1 MRPTQFP
8 ERIQREDGKVG
19 LLQMRSDQIRK
30 GLERAPHRS
39 LLYADGMTD
48 EELKSDKPLIAI
60 ISSQADIIPGH
71 NHLQRLVNDVKA
83 GIYMAGGIPMQ
94 FGTIGVCDGIAMNH
108 EGMKYSLTSRE
119 VIADSVECAVQGHAF
134 DGVVLIPSCDKIVP
148 GMIMGALRVNLPTVL
163 VSGGPM
169 LAGRDRDRKTETD
182 LNTLFDDKV
191 YLSHHDNGKPYL
203 ENNPVNISITHTEKY
218 VAVILH
224 EEENVGIDIES
235 LDRDFSAVEK
245 KALSEDEID
254 DLEDEKRNE
263 QLAIYWCAKEAVFK
277 LLSRY
282 NVDFAEQI
290 EIERFR
296 PRGEG
301 ELEATFTS
309 KKDDEEEFDLE
320 YITFDRH
327 VLVWVVGE

>member
-1 MRPTQFP
+1 M
-8 ERIQREDGKVG
+8 G
-19 LLQMRSDQIRK
+19 LYLKKELENEAVIGVWQIT
-30 GLERAPHRS
+30 E
-39 LLYADGMTD
+39 TE
-48 EELKSDKPLIAI
+48 EELVELSSTPSDEMEE
-60 ISSQADIIPGH
+60 ISFIRSES
-71 NHLQRLVNDVKA
+71 LRKQRL
-83 GIYMAGGIPMQ
+83 
-94 FGTIGVCDGIAMNH
+94 
-108 EGMKYSLTSRE
+108 
-119 VIADSVECAVQGHAF
+119 AVR
-134 DGVVLIPSCDKIVP
+134 
-148 GMIMGALRVNLPTVL
+148 AL
-163 VSGGPM
+163 
-169 LAGRDRDRKTETD
+169 

-254 DLEDEKRNE
+254 DLEDDEKRNE
-263 QLAIYWCAKEAVFK
+263 QLAIYWCAKEAVYK

-309 KKDDEEEFDLE
+309 KNEEEEFDLE

>member
-1 MRPTQFP
+1 M
-8 ERIQREDGKVG
+8 G
-19 LLQMRSDQIRK
+19 LYLKKELDNEAVIGVWQIT
-30 GLERAPHRS
+30 E
-39 LLYADGMTD
+39 TE
-48 EELKSDKPLIAI
+48 EELKELSSTPSDEMEE
-60 ISSQADIIPGH
+60 ISFIRSES
-71 NHLQRLVNDVKA
+71 LRKQRL
-83 GIYMAGGIPMQ
+83 
-94 FGTIGVCDGIAMNH
+94 
-108 EGMKYSLTSRE
+108 
-119 VIADSVECAVQGHAF
+119 AVR
-134 DGVVLIPSCDKIVP
+134 
-148 GMIMGALRVNLPTVL
+148 AL
-163 VSGGPM
+163 
-169 LAGRDRDRKTETD
+169 
-182 LNTLFDDKV
+182 LNTMFDDKV
-191 YLSHHDNGKPYL
+191 YLSHHDNGKPYI
-203 ENNPVNISITHTEKY
+203 ENNPINISITHTAKY

-263 QLAIYWCAKEAVFK
+263 QLAIYWCAKEAIFK

-309 KKDDEEEFDLE
+309 KDDEEEFDLE
-320 YITFDRH
+320 YIPFDRH
-327 VLVWVVGE
+327 ILV

>member
-1 MRPTQFP
+1 M
-8 ERIQREDGKVG
+8 G
-19 LLQMRSDQIRK
+19 LYLKKKLDNAAEIGVWQIT
-30 GLERAPHRS
+30 E
-39 LLYADGMTD
+39 TE
-48 EELKSDKPLIAI
+48 EELKELSSTPTDEMEE
-60 ISSQADIIPGH
+60 ISFIRSES
-71 NHLQRLVNDVKA
+71 LRKQRL
-83 GIYMAGGIPMQ
+83 
-94 FGTIGVCDGIAMNH
+94 
-108 EGMKYSLTSRE
+108 
-119 VIADSVECAVQGHAF
+119 AVR
-134 DGVVLIPSCDKIVP
+134 
-148 GMIMGALRVNLPTVL
+148 AL
-163 VSGGPM
+163 
-169 LAGRDRDRKTETD
+169 
-182 LNTLFDDKV
+182 LNTLFDEKV

-203 ENNPVNISITHTEKY
+203 ENNPVNISISHTEKY

-263 QLAIYWCAKEAVFK
+263 QLAIYWCAKEAVYK

-309 KKDDEEEFDLE
+309 KNEEEEFDLE

>member
-1 MRPTQFP
+1 M
-8 ERIQREDGKVG
+8 G
-19 LLQMRSDQIRK
+19 LFLKKELDNEAVIAVWQVT
-30 GLERAPHRS
+30 E
-39 LLYADGMTD
+39 TE
-48 EELKSDKPLIAI
+48 EELKELSATPSDEMEE
-60 ISSQADIIPGH
+60 ISFIRSES
-71 NHLQRLVNDVKA
+71 LRKQRL
-83 GIYMAGGIPMQ
+83 
-94 FGTIGVCDGIAMNH
+94 
-108 EGMKYSLTSRE
+108 
-119 VIADSVECAVQGHAF
+119 AVR
-134 DGVVLIPSCDKIVP
+134 
-148 GMIMGALRVNLPTVL
+148 ALLH
-163 VSGGPM
+163 
-169 LAGRDRDRKTETD
+169 
-182 LNTLFDDKV
+182 TLFDEKV

-309 KKDDEEEFDLE
+309 KNEEEEFDLE

>member
-1 MRPTQFP
+1 M
-8 ERIQREDGKVG
+8 IGVW
-19 LLQMRSDQIRK
+19 QIT
-30 GLERAPHRS
+30 E
-39 LLYADGMTD
+39 TE
-48 EELKSDKPLIAI
+48 EELKELSSTPSDEMEE
-60 ISSQADIIPGH
+60 ISFIRSES
-71 NHLQRLVNDVKA
+71 LRKQRL
-83 GIYMAGGIPMQ
+83 
-94 FGTIGVCDGIAMNH
+94 
-108 EGMKYSLTSRE
+108 
-119 VIADSVECAVQGHAF
+119 AVR
-134 DGVVLIPSCDKIVP
+134 
-148 GMIMGALRVNLPTVL
+148 AL
-163 VSGGPM
+163 
-169 LAGRDRDRKTETD
+169 
-182 LNTLFDDKV
+182 LNTLFDEKV

-224 EEENVGIDIES
+224 EEENVGIDLES

-254 DLEDEKRNE
+254 DLEDDEKRNE
-263 QLAIYWCAKEAVFK
+263 QLAIYWCAKEAVYK

-309 KKDDEEEFDLE
+309 KNEEEEFDLE